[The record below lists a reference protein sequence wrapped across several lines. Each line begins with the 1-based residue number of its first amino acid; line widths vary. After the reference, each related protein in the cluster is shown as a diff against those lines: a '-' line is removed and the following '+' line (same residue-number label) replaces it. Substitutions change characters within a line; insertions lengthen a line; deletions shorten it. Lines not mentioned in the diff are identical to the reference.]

1 MRERGALTAADQPA
15 PLFPLVPVWLPV
27 PLVPLVP
34 ALPRLPVCP
43 LLSLVP
49 LFPLVPVAAALPRG
63 GGRAWI
69 LAATHA
75 LRIRSCR
82 IVLARPMTALRALTA
97 ACGRGTVLVAL
108 FVLAPL
114 PVLVPVLPLV
124 PVGATPGGRT
134 WILAAAHGRA
144 KRRSG
149 SGLARAMLPLQ
160 ACSAACGRGNVL
172 VALFVLAPLLVL
184 VPVLPLVP
192 VGAAPPATTWNLA
205 ATHGKARSGRGT
217 GVTRTTLPLHA
228 SVGTCGRG
236 AAPVPALVPV
246 LALLLDGGSLD
257 MAQAPGGGV
266 GGGTH
271 AGALPVIR

>member
-124 PVGATPGGRT
+124 PVGAAPPGTT
-134 WILAAAHGRA
+134 WI
-144 KRRSG
+144 
-149 SGLARAMLPLQ
+149 
-160 ACSAACGRGNVL
+160 
-172 VALFVLAPLLVL
+172 
-184 VPVLPLVP
+184 
-192 VGAAPPATTWNLA
+192 LA

-236 AAPVPALVPV
+236 AVPVPALVPV